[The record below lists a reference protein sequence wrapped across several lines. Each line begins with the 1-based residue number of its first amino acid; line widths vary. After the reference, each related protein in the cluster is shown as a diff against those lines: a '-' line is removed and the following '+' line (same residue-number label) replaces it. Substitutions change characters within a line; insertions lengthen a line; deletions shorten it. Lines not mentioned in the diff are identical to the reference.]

1 MEFGLT
7 WAKLDEMQYVTEAE
21 KLGFTHL
28 WVTDSPLI
36 RSDAFVFL
44 AVAAQQTKTMKL
56 GMGVAVPGLRL
67 APTLAGAM
75 ATLNMVAPGRI
86 FVALGTGNTGMRLL
100 GRKPMILKRFET
112 YVRTVRDLLDGK
124 DADYEHNGEH
134 HAIRFMLT
142 DKGYRNLRDPIP
154 VYLAGYGPKAQAL
167 AGEIADGL
175 TTHVPRGGTLDQIL
189 ANVRQGAAKS
199 GRKPDNALSSFHLS
213 VRVNFAVLEPG
224 EAVNSERIVNEFGP
238 AITTA
243 MHSTVDRHLEYG
255 EDPPD
260 FLRPIWKDYMAFHMA
275 RPAATRQKTMHES
288 HNAYVAADERR
299 FVTPDV
305 IKRFCIVGQP
315 AEVLEQ
321 VRELERQ
328 GVRQLMCNFP
338 LERGYQMVRDY
349 SKNIIQKL

>member
-28 WVTDSPLI
+28 WATDSGLI

-44 AVAAQQTKTMKL
+44 TVAAQQTRTIKL

-67 APTLAGAM
+67 APTLAAGM
-75 ATLNMVAPGRI
+75 ATLNMIAPGRC

-100 GRKPMILKRFET
+100 GRKPMTLKRFEA
-112 YVRTVRDLLDGK
+112 YARAVRDLLDGK
-124 DADYEHNGEH
+124 DAVYEHEGEPH
-134 HAIRFMLT
+134 TIRFMLT

-154 VYLAGYGPKAQAL
+154 MYLAGYGPKAQAL

-175 TTHVPRGGTLDQIL
+175 TTNIPRGGTLEQIL
-189 ANVRQGAAKS
+189 ANVQQGAARS
-199 GRKPDNALSSFHLS
+199 NRSLQDFHLS
-213 VRVNFAVLEPG
+213 VRVNFAILDPG
-224 EAVNSERIVNEFGP
+224 EPVDSDRIVDEFGP

-243 MHSTVDRHLEYG
+243 MHSVMDRHLEYG
-255 EDPPD
+255 EDPPEY
-260 FLRPIWKDYMAFHMA
+260 LRPIWNDYRAFHLA
-275 RPAATRQKTMHES
+275 RPAAERQKLMHQS
-288 HNAYVAADERR
+288 HNAYVAPDERR
-299 FVTPDV
+299 FVTPEV
-305 IKRFCIVGQP
+305 IKRFCIVGEP
-315 AEVLEQ
+315 DEVLEQ
-321 VRELERQ
+321 VRELERR

-349 SKNIIQKL
+349 ARNIIQKL

>member
-7 WAKLDEMQYVTEAE
+7 WSKLDEMEYVTEAE

-28 WVTDSPLI
+28 WATDSGLI

-44 AVAAQQTKTMKL
+44 TVAAQQTKTMKI

-67 APTLAGAM
+67 ASTLAAGM
-75 ATLNMVAPGRI
+75 ATLNMVAPGRC
-86 FVALGTGNTGMRLL
+86 FVGLGTGNTGMRLL
-100 GRKPMILKRFET
+100 GRKPMTLKSFES
-112 YVRTVRDLLDGK
+112 YVRTVRDLLAGK
-124 DADYEHNGEH
+124 DAEYEHNGEKH
-134 HAIRFMLT
+134 HIRFMLT
-142 DKGYRNLRDPIP
+142 EKGYRNLRDPIP

-175 TTHVPRGGTLDQIL
+175 TTHVPRGGTLEQIL
-189 ANVRQGAAKS
+189 ANVSKGTAKS
-199 GRKPDNALSSFHLS
+199 GRTLNNFHLS
-213 VRVNFAVLEPG
+213 VRVNFAVLDPG
-224 EAVNSERIVNEFGP
+224 EPVDSERIVNEYGP
-238 AITTA
+238 AIATA

-255 EDPPD
+255 EDPPE

-275 RPAATRQKTMHES
+275 RPAADRQKIMHES
-288 HNAYVAADERR
+288 HNAYVAPDERR
-299 FVTPDV
+299 FVTPEV

-321 VRELERQ
+321 VRELERK

-349 SKNIIQKL
+349 AKNIIQKL

>member
-21 KLGFTHL
+21 QLGFTHL
-28 WVTDSPLI
+28 WVTDSGLI

-56 GMGVAVPGLRL
+56 GTGVAVPGLRL
-67 APTLAGAM
+67 ASTLAAGM
-75 ATLNMVAPGRI
+75 ATLNMIAPGRI

-100 GRKPMILKRFET
+100 GRKPMGLRNFEA
-112 YVRTVRDLLDGK
+112 YARTVRNLLDGK
-124 DADYEHNGEH
+124 DAEYEHNGQK

-154 VYLAGYGPKAQAL
+154 MYLAGYGPKAQAL

-189 ANVRQGAAKS
+189 ANARKGAQKA
-199 GRKPDNALSSFHLS
+199 GRSLDGFHLS
-213 VRVNFAVLEPG
+213 VRVNFAVLDKGEP
-224 EAVNSERIVNEFGP
+224 VDSDRIVNEYGP
-238 AITTA
+238 AIMTA
-243 MHSTVDRHLEYG
+243 MHSVMDRHLEYG
-255 EDPPD
+255 EDPPQ
-260 FLRPIWKDYMAFHMA
+260 FLRPIWKDYLAFHMS
-275 RPAATRQKTMHES
+275 RPEAERQKIMHES
-288 HNAYVAADERR
+288 HNAYVAPDERR
-299 FVTPDV
+299 FVTPEV
-305 IKRFCIVGQP
+305 IKRFCIVGEP
-315 AEVLEQ
+315 AQVLEQ

-349 SKNIIQKL
+349 AKNIIQKL

>member
-7 WAKLDEMQYVTEAE
+7 WAKLDEMRYVTEAE
-21 KLGFTHL
+21 RLGFTHL
-28 WVTDSPLI
+28 WVTDSGLI

-44 AVAAQQTKTMKL
+44 TVAAQQTRTMKL
-56 GMGVAVPGLRL
+56 GTGVAVPGLRL
-67 APTLAGAM
+67 ASTLAAGM
-75 ATLNMVAPGRI
+75 ATLNMIAPGRV

-100 GRKPMILKRFET
+100 GRKPMGLKNFEA
-112 YVRTVRDLLDGK
+112 YARTVRNLLDGK
-124 DADYEHNGEH
+124 DAEYEHNGEK

-142 DKGYRNLRDPIP
+142 DKGYRNLQDPIP
-154 VYLAGYGPKAQAL
+154 MYLAGYGPKAQAL

-189 ANVRQGAAKS
+189 ANVRRGAQKA
-199 GRKPDNALSSFHLS
+199 GRPLDGFHLS
-213 VRVNFAVLEPG
+213 VRVNFAVLDKGEP
-224 EAVNSERIVNEFGP
+224 VDSDRIVNEYGP
-238 AITTA
+238 AIMTA
-243 MHSTVDRHLEYG
+243 MHSVMDRHLEYG

-260 FLRPIWKDYMAFHMA
+260 FLRPIWKDYLAFHMA
-275 RPAATRQKTMHES
+275 RPEAERQKMMHES

-299 FVTPDV
+299 FVTPEV
-305 IKRFCIVGQP
+305 IRRFCIVGEP

-349 SKNIIQKL
+349 AQNIIQKL

>member
-7 WAKLDEMQYVTEAE
+7 WGKLDEMEYVTQAE
-21 KLGFTHL
+21 QLGFTHL

-44 AVAAQQTKTMKL
+44 TVAAQRTKTMKL

-67 APTLAGAM
+67 APTLAGGM
-75 ATLNMVAPGRI
+75 ATLNMVAPGRV

-100 GRKPMILKRFET
+100 GRKPMTLKRFET

-124 DADYEHNGEH
+124 DARYDHNGEA

-142 DKGYRNLRDPIP
+142 DKGYRNLRDRVPI
-154 VYLAGYGPKAQAL
+154 YLAGYGPRAQAL

-175 TTHVPRGGTLDQIL
+175 TTHMPRGGTLDSIL
-189 ANVRQGAAKS
+189 ANVKTGAAKS
-199 GRKPDNALSSFHLS
+199 GRSLDDFHLS

-224 EAVNSERIVNEFGP
+224 EPVNSDRIVNEYGP
-238 AITTA
+238 AIMTA
-243 MHSTVDRHLEYG
+243 MHSTMDRHLEYG
-255 EDPPD
+255 EDPPE
-260 FLRPIWKDYMAFHMA
+260 FLRPIWKDYLPFHMA
-275 RPAATRQKTMHES
+275 RPAADRQKIMHES
-288 HNAYVAADERR
+288 HNAYVAPDERR
-299 FVTPDV
+299 FVTPEV
-305 IKRFCIVGQP
+305 IRRFCIVGQP

-321 VRELERQ
+321 VRELERR

>member
-36 RSDAFVFL
+36 RSDALVFL
-44 AVAAQQTKTMKL
+44 TVAAQQTKTMKL

-75 ATLNMVAPGRI
+75 ATLNAIAPGRV

-100 GRKPMILKRFET
+100 GRKPMTLKRFEA
-112 YVRTVRDLLDGK
+112 YARTVRNLLDGK
-124 DADYEHNGEH
+124 DAEYEHDGEK

-154 VYLAGYGPKAQAL
+154 MYLAGYGPKAQAL
-167 AGEIADGL
+167 AGQIADGL
-175 TTHVPRGGTLDQIL
+175 TTHIPRGGTLAQIL
-189 ANVRQGAAKS
+189 TNLKKGAAAS
-199 GRKPDNALSSFHLS
+199 GRPLDNFHLS
-213 VRVNFAVLEPG
+213 VRVNFAVLERG
-224 EAVNSERIVNEFGP
+224 EPVDSERIVNEFGP

-243 MHSTVDRHLEYG
+243 IHSSVDRHLEFG
-255 EDPPD
+255 EDPPE
-260 FLRPIWKDYMAFHMA
+260 FLRPVWKDYLAFHMA
-275 RPAATRQKTMHES
+275 RPAGERQKMMHQS
-288 HNAYVAADERR
+288 HNAYVAPDERR

-305 IKRFCIVGQP
+305 IKRFCIVGEP

-321 VRELERQ
+321 VRDLERQ

-349 SKNIIQKL
+349 AKNIIQKL

>member
-7 WAKLDEMQYVTEAE
+7 WAKLDEMEYVTEAE

-28 WVTDSPLI
+28 WVTDSGLI

-44 AVAAQQTKTMKL
+44 TVAALRTQTMKL

-67 APTLAGAM
+67 ASTLAAGM
-75 ATLNMVAPGRI
+75 ATLNSLAPGRC

-100 GRKPMILKRFET
+100 GRKPMTLKNFEA
-112 YVRTVRDLLDGK
+112 YARTVRSLLDGN
-124 DADYEHNGEH
+124 DAEYEHNGEK

-142 DKGYRNLRDPIP
+142 DKGYRNLHDPIP
-154 VYLAGYGPKAQAL
+154 MYLAGYGPKAQAL

-175 TTHVPRGGTLDQIL
+175 TTHMPRGGTLSQIL
-189 ANVRQGAAKS
+189 TRARKGAAKS
-199 GRKPDNALSSFHLS
+199 GRSLDSGRPFHLS
-213 VRVNFAVLEPG
+213 VRVNFAVLDPG
-224 EAVNSERIVNEFGP
+224 EPVNSERIVNEYGP
-238 AITTA
+238 AIMTA
-243 MHSTVDRHLEYG
+243 MHAAVDRHLEYG
-255 EDPPD
+255 EDPPE
-260 FLRPIWKDYMAFHMA
+260 FLRPIWQDYLAFHLA
-275 RPAATRQKTMHES
+275 RPAADRQKIMHQS
-288 HNAYVAADERR
+288 HNAYVAPDERR
-299 FVTPDV
+299 FVTPEA
-305 IKRFCIVGQP
+305 IRRFCIVGQP

-349 SKNIIQKL
+349 AKNIIQKL

>member
-7 WAKLDEMQYVTEAE
+7 WAKLDEMEYVTEAE

-28 WVTDSPLI
+28 WVTDSGLI

-44 AVAAQQTKTMKL
+44 TVAALKTKTMKL

-67 APTLAGAM
+67 ASTLAAGM
-75 ATLNMVAPGRI
+75 ATLNMLAPGRC
-86 FVALGTGNTGMRLL
+86 FVGLGTGNTGMRLL
-100 GRKPMILKRFET
+100 GRKPMTLKSFEA

-124 DADYEHNGEH
+124 DAQYEHNGEKH
-134 HAIRFMLT
+134 TIRFMLT
-142 DKGYRNLRDPIP
+142 DKGYRNLSDRIP

-175 TTHVPRGGTLDQIL
+175 TTHIPRGGTLDQSR
-189 ANVRQGAAKS
+189 ANVKNGAGRS
-199 GRKPDNALSSFHLS
+199 GRSLDDFHLS

-224 EAVNSERIVNEFGP
+224 EPVDSERIVNEFGP
-238 AITTA
+238 AIMTA
-243 MHSTVDRHLEYG
+243 MHSVMDRHLEFG
-255 EDPPD
+255 EDPPE
-260 FLRPIWKDYMAFHMA
+260 FLRPIWKDYLAFHMS
-275 RPAATRQKTMHES
+275 RPEAERQKIMHQS
-288 HNAYVAADERR
+288 HNAYVAPDERR
-299 FVTPDV
+299 FVTPEV

-315 AEVLEQ
+315 SEVLEQ
-321 VRELERQ
+321 VRDLERR

-349 SKNIIQKL
+349 AKNIIEKL

>member
-7 WAKLDEMQYVTEAE
+7 WAKLDEMAYVTEAE

-44 AVAAQQTKTMKL
+44 AVAAQHTKTLKL

-67 APTLAGAM
+67 APTLAAGM
-75 ATLNMVAPGRI
+75 ATLNLVAPGRC

-100 GRKPMILKRFET
+100 GRKPMVLKRFET

-124 DADYEHNGEH
+124 DAQYEHNGEN

-189 ANVRQGAAKS
+189 ANVNKGAAKS
-199 GRKPDNALSSFHLS
+199 GRALDNFHLS

-224 EAVNSERIVNEFGP
+224 EPVDSERIVSEFGP
-238 AITTA
+238 AITTS
-243 MHSTVDRHLEYG
+243 MHSTVDRHLEFG
-255 EDPPD
+255 EDPPE
-260 FLRPIWKDYMAFHMA
+260 FLRPIWQDYMAFHMA
-275 RPAATRQKTMHES
+275 RPAADRQKIMHES
-288 HNAYVAADERR
+288 HNAYVAPDERR
-299 FVTPDV
+299 FVTPEV

-321 VRELERQ
+321 VRELERK

-349 SKNIIQKL
+349 AKHIIQKL

>member
-7 WAKLDEMQYVTEAE
+7 WSKLDEMEYVTEAE

-28 WVTDSPLI
+28 WATDSGLI

-44 AVAAQQTKTMKL
+44 TVAAQQTKTMKI

-67 APTLAGAM
+67 ASTLAAGM
-75 ATLNMVAPGRI
+75 ATLNMVAPGRC
-86 FVALGTGNTGMRLL
+86 FVGLGTGNTGMRLL
-100 GRKPMILKRFET
+100 GRKPMTLKSFES
-112 YVRTVRDLLDGK
+112 YVRTVRDLLAGK
-124 DADYEHNGEH
+124 DAEYEHNGEKH
-134 HAIRFMLT
+134 HIRFMLT

-175 TTHVPRGGTLDQIL
+175 TTHVPRGGTLEQIL
-189 ANVRQGAAKS
+189 ANVGQGMAKS
-199 GRKPDNALSSFHLS
+199 GRTLNNFHLS
-213 VRVNFAVLEPG
+213 VRVNFAVLDPG
-224 EAVNSERIVNEFGP
+224 EPVDSERIVNEYGP
-238 AITTA
+238 AIATA

-255 EDPPD
+255 EDPPE

-275 RPAATRQKTMHES
+275 RPAADRQKIMHES
-288 HNAYVAADERR
+288 HNAYVAPDERR
-299 FVTPDV
+299 FVTPEV

-321 VRELERQ
+321 VRELERK

-349 SKNIIQKL
+349 AKNIIQKL

>member
-21 KLGFTHL
+21 RLGFTHL
-28 WVTDSPLI
+28 WVTDSGLI

-44 AVAAQQTKTMKL
+44 TVAAQQTRTMKL
-56 GMGVAVPGLRL
+56 GTGVAVPGLRL
-67 APTLAGAM
+67 ASTLAAGM
-75 ATLNMVAPGRI
+75 ATLNMIAPGRV

-100 GRKPMILKRFET
+100 GRKPMGLKNFEA
-112 YVRTVRDLLDGK
+112 YARTVRNLLDGK
-124 DADYEHNGEH
+124 DAEYEHNGEK

-142 DKGYRNLRDPIP
+142 DKGYRNLHDPIP
-154 VYLAGYGPKAQAL
+154 MYLAGYGPKAQSL

-189 ANVRQGAAKS
+189 ANVRKGAQKA
-199 GRKPDNALSSFHLS
+199 GRPLDGFHLS
-213 VRVNFAVLEPG
+213 VRVNFAVLDKGEP
-224 EAVNSERIVNEFGP
+224 VDSDRIVNEYGP
-238 AITTA
+238 AIMTA
-243 MHSTVDRHLEYG
+243 MHSVMDRHLEYG

-260 FLRPIWKDYMAFHMA
+260 FLRPIWKDYLAFHMA
-275 RPAATRQKTMHES
+275 RPEAERQKMMHES

-299 FVTPDV
+299 FVTPEV
-305 IKRFCIVGQP
+305 IRRFCIVGEP

-349 SKNIIQKL
+349 AQNIIQKL

>member
-7 WAKLDEMQYVTEAE
+7 WAKLDEMGYVTEAE

-28 WVTDSPLI
+28 WVTDSGLI

-44 AVAAQQTKTMKL
+44 TVAAQQTKTMKL

-67 APTLAGAM
+67 APTLAAGM
-75 ATLNMVAPGRI
+75 ASLNVIAPGRC
-86 FVALGTGNTGMRLL
+86 FVAMGTGNTGMRLL
-100 GRKPMILKRFET
+100 GRKPMTLKNFEI
-112 YVRTVRDLLDGK
+112 YARAVRNLLDGK
-124 DADYEHNGEH
+124 DAQFDHNGEK

-154 VYLAGYGPKAQAL
+154 MYLAGYGPRAQAL

-175 TTHVPRGGTLDQIL
+175 TTHIPRGGAVEDIW
-189 ANVRQGAAKS
+189 ANAGKGAAKS
-199 GRKPDNALSSFHLS
+199 GRSLDNFHLS
-213 VRVNFAVLEPG
+213 VRVNFAVLDPG
-224 EAVNSERIVNEFGP
+224 EPVDSERIVNEYGP
-238 AITTA
+238 AIMTA
-243 MHSTVDRHLEYG
+243 MHSTMDRHLEYG
-255 EDPPD
+255 EDPPG
-260 FLRPIWKDYMAFHMA
+260 FLRPTWNDYLAFHMS
-275 RPAATRQKTMHES
+275 RPAAERQKMMHES
-288 HNAYVAADERR
+288 HNAYVAPDERR
-299 FVTPDV
+299 FVTPEI

-349 SKNIIQKL
+349 AKNIIQKL

>member
-7 WAKLDEMQYVTEAE
+7 WSKLDEMEYVTEAE

-28 WVTDSPLI
+28 WATDSGLI

-44 AVAAQQTKTMKL
+44 TVAAQQTKTMKI

-67 APTLAGAM
+67 ASTLAAGM
-75 ATLNMVAPGRI
+75 ATLNMVAPGRC
-86 FVALGTGNTGMRLL
+86 FVGLGTGNTGMRLL
-100 GRKPMILKRFET
+100 GRKPMTLKSFES
-112 YVRTVRDLLDGK
+112 YVRTVRDLLAGK
-124 DADYEHNGEH
+124 DAEYEHNGEKH
-134 HAIRFMLT
+134 TIRFMLT
-142 DKGYRNLRDPIP
+142 EKGYRNLRDPIP
-154 VYLAGYGPKAQAL
+154 VYLAGYGPKTQAL

-175 TTHVPRGGTLDQIL
+175 TTHVPRGGTLEQIL
-189 ANVRQGAAKS
+189 ANVGKGTAKS
-199 GRKPDNALSSFHLS
+199 GRTLNNFHLS
-213 VRVNFAVLEPG
+213 VRVNFAVLDPG
-224 EAVNSERIVNEFGP
+224 EPVDSERIINEYGP

-255 EDPPD
+255 EDPPE

-275 RPAATRQKTMHES
+275 RPAADRQKMMHES
-288 HNAYVAADERR
+288 HNVYVAPDERR
-299 FVTPDV
+299 FVTPEV
-305 IKRFCIVGQP
+305 IKRFCIVGHP

-321 VRELERQ
+321 VRELERK

-349 SKNIIQKL
+349 AKNIIQKL